1 MRDGRAVVES
11 LLRVD
16 FWRKGGGLDRPFW
29 RGVLA
34 DDDVKEWREYGNSD
48 AALAAIQW
56 RRTVERTYIEGRELA
71 DGRFTELLYED
82 YVARPLEEMERLRLQ
97 LGLPPS
103 PRLQAWLE
111 SQPVLNNMNRK
122 ASSLPAGKLR
132 DIETIMAHWLSHY
145 GYL

>member
-1 MRDGRAVVES
+1 M
-11 LLRVD
+11 
-16 FWRKGGGLDRPFW
+16 
-29 RGVLA
+29 LA